1 MIFWKKVSEIFNFK
15 FQNQKK
21 FKFEFEIEIENL
33 KKYLKKYF
41 VF

>member
-33 KKYLKKYF
+33 KKYFKKYF